1 MHRAENL
8 TITGPSGTGKTHFV
22 EALAHRVIDASMRVS
37 RFTRESLTAAIG
49 RASVDGSIAK
59 TINRIT
65 RAELIVVDD
74 IGMLPSGQAA
84 AEALYRLVD
93 ASYERRR
100 GPVAAPRP
108 RHRPRGHLHA
118 PERGYLRTRGRA
130 PELTGRDI
138 NCPTAETWTVHPPC
152 DRNQVSRSLPV
163 TGDNTA
169 AAPPKRDRC

>member
-1 MHRAENL
+1 
-8 TITGPSGTGKTHFV
+8 
-22 EALAHRVIDASMRVS
+22 MRVS
-37 RFTRESLTAAIG
+37 WFTLESLTAAIG

-93 ASYERRR
+93 ATYERRR

-138 NCPTAETWTVHPPC
+138 N
-152 DRNQVSRSLPV
+152 
-163 TGDNTA
+163 
-169 AAPPKRDRC
+169 

>member
-22 EALAHRVIDASMRVS
+22 EALAHRVIDAGMRVS

-138 NCPTAETWTVHPPC
+138 NCPTAETWTVHPQGEADVP
-152 DRNQVSRSLPV
+152 
-163 TGDNTA
+163 
-169 AAPPKRDRC
+169 